1 MVGEEGEGLAAV
13 VAVAGAPELGLC
25 PALEEVVGE
34 ERRCGIRGEGNRS
47 ERGAAGSRFGMGVL
61 GWRGGI

>member
-13 VAVAGAPELGLC
+13 VAAVGALELGPC
-25 PALEEVVGE
+25 PAREVVVGE
-34 ERRCGIRGEGNRS
+34 GRRCGMRGEGNRS
-47 ERGAAGSRFGMGVL
+47 ERGAAGNRFGMGVL